1 MTHHDPQK
9 RIQELREL
17 IRHHEYL
24 YYVEAAPEISDREF
38 DALMKELEELEA
50 AHPDLITPDSPTQ
63 RIGGQPLEGFETVE
77 HTVPMMS
84 ISNTYSEDE
93 LREFHE
99 RTVRALD
106 GVQPAYVVEPK
117 VDGVAIALHYTGGRY
132 TRAVTRGDG
141 RFGDDVTQNVKT
153 IRSVP
158 LVLRGK
164 GFPDRLE
171 VRGEIYMPRKAFAAI
186 NAEREEQGLPVF
198 ANPRNAT
205 AGTLKLL
212 DCKLVAQRPL
222 DIFIHTP
229 VRIDDRVGGLHS
241 KALQRLEQWG
251 FKVVEGWSVCRSLE
265 EILEK
270 AKEWDEKR
278 HHLEYETDGL
288 VIKVD
293 DPRQRDILGATS
305 KSPRWVIAYKFK
317 AEEAATKL
325 LNIELG
331 VGRTGVITPRAILEP
346 VFLAGTTVRHASLH
360 NFDEIARKDIRI
372 GDTVIVEKAGEI
384 IPQVVRVVTE
394 KRTGKEKV
402 FAPELKCPSC
412 GSEIVRQKGE
422 VAYRCLNLN
431 CPEQLRKRLEHFA
444 QRSAMDIEGLGEA
457 LIETL
462 VDRQLV
468 RSLSD
473 LYRLQYSDLVQL
485 ERMGDKS
492 SRKLLEALE
501 RSKSR
506 PPQRLLFAL
515 GIRHVGSHVAAVL
528 MRGRK
533 SIWDLKD
540 LDVET
545 LSSIPEIGPVV
556 AESVVNFFSQQR
568 NLEELRQLEELGLTF
583 EQTVDEHASSETPF
597 TGKTVVLTGTL
608 EHFTR
613 TEAKELIEKMGGH
626 VAGSVSKKTDFV
638 VAGTD
643 PGSKLS
649 KAKELGVTVL
659 DEAEFRALIGMNSTI
674 ASFRT

>member
-1 MTHHDPQK
+1 
-9 RIQELREL
+9 
-17 IRHHEYL
+17 
-24 YYVEAAPEISDREF
+24 
-38 DALMKELEELEA
+38 
-50 AHPDLITPDSPTQ
+50 
-63 RIGGQPLEGFETVE
+63 
-77 HTVPMMS
+77 
-84 ISNTYSEDE
+84 
-93 LREFHE
+93 
-99 RTVRALD
+99 
-106 GVQPAYVVEPK
+106 
-117 VDGVAIALHYTGGRY
+117 
-132 TRAVTRGDG
+132 
-141 RFGDDVTQNVKT
+141 
-153 IRSVP
+153 
-158 LVLRGK
+158 
-164 GFPDRLE
+164 
-171 VRGEIYMPRKAFAAI
+171 
-186 NAEREEQGLPVF
+186 
-198 ANPRNAT
+198 
-205 AGTLKLL
+205 
-212 DCKLVAQRPL
+212 
-222 DIFIHTP
+222 
-229 VRIDDRVGGLHS
+229 
-241 KALQRLEQWG
+241 
-251 FKVVEGWSVCRSLE
+251 
-265 EILEK
+265 
-270 AKEWDEKR
+270 
-278 HHLEYETDGL
+278 
-288 VIKVD
+288 
-293 DPRQRDILGATS
+293 
-305 KSPRWVIAYKFK
+305 
-317 AEEAATKL
+317 
-325 LNIELG
+325 
-331 VGRTGVITPRAILEP
+331 
-346 VFLAGTTVRHASLH
+346 
-360 NFDEIARKDIRI
+360 
-372 GDTVIVEKAGEI
+372 
-384 IPQVVRVVTE
+384 
-394 KRTGKEKV
+394 
-402 FAPELKCPSC
+402 
-412 GSEIVRQKGE
+412 
-422 VAYRCLNLN
+422 LNLN

>member
-1 MTHHDPQK
+1 MTQHDPQR
-9 RIQELREL
+9 RIRELRDL
-17 IRHHEYL
+17 IRRHEHL
-24 YYVEAAPEISDREF
+24 YYVEAAPEISDGQF
-38 DALMKELEELEA
+38 DLLMKELEELEA
-50 AHPDLITPDSPTQ
+50 AHPDLVTPDSPTQ
-63 RIGGQPLEGFETVE
+63 RVGGEPLEGFETVQ

-99 RTVRALD
+99 RTVRGLD
-106 GVQPAYVVEPK
+106 GVEPEYVVEPK
-117 VDGVAIALHYTGGRY
+117 VDGVAIALHYTGGQY
-132 TRAVTRGDG
+132 IRAVTRGDG
-141 RFGDDVTQNVKT
+141 RFGDDVTQNVRT
-153 IRSVP
+153 IHAVP

-164 GFPDRLE
+164 GFPETLE

-212 DCKLVAQRPL
+212 DSKLVAQRPL
-222 DIFIHTP
+222 DMFIHSP
-229 VRIDDRVGGLHS
+229 VRIDNTVGGLHS
-241 KALQRLEQWG
+241 KALKLLGQWG

-265 EILEK
+265 EILQK
-270 AKEWDEKR
+270 AREWDEKR

-325 LNIELG
+325 CNIELG

-384 IPQVVRVVTE
+384 IPQVVRVLAE
-394 KRTGKEKV
+394 NRTGKEGV
-402 FAPELKCPSC
+402 FAPELLCPSC
-412 GSEIVRQKGE
+412 GSEIVREKDE

-431 CPEQLRKRLEHFA
+431 CPDQLRKRLEHFA
-444 QRSAMDIEGLGEA
+444 QRTAMDIEGLGEA
-457 LIETL
+457 LIEML
-462 VDRQLV
+462 VDRELV

-473 LYRLQYSDLVQL
+473 LYRLQHCDLVRL

-492 SRKLLEALE
+492 SQNLLDALE
-501 RSKSR
+501 RSKAQ

-515 GIRHVGSHVAAVL
+515 GIRHVGSHVASVL

-533 SIWDLKD
+533 SIWDLED

-545 LSSIPEIGPVV
+545 LSTIHEIGPVV

-568 NLEELRQLEELGLTF
+568 NLEELRHLEASGLTF
-583 EQTVDEHASSETPF
+583 EQKVDAVVSSETPF

-608 EHFTR
+608 EQFTR

-649 KAKELGVTVL
+649 KANELGVTVL
-659 DEAEFRALIGMNSTI
+659 DEAEFRRLLGA
-674 ASFRT
+674 